1 MKADVTRLPATLS
14 RVPPIA
20 ARLQMSERSILS
32 RLASK
37 GTETHTPPVSSLFQI
52 HAPLYVRTQT
62 RTEPHS
68 LSFLEK
74 RKQSFSSLLA
84 SFLTDTSSPFSCL
97 MCLLPTAYKMTSLP
111 LCSPYL
117 QDLTQHLRTT
127 APPSPLPHPVPSIW
141 EGPTTVRCLLD
152 LSYQVSFPSLGSCSD
167 SGDRASCRNLD
178 FLDLHGGAVFS
189 VLTKRSMATFSGLF
203 LWMAEHLVCRTQFH
217 M

>member
-1 MKADVTRLPATLS
+1 MTRLPATLS

-37 GTETHTPPVSSLFQI
+37 GTEAHTPPVSSLFQI

-62 RTEPHS
+62 RREPHS
-68 LSFLEK
+68 LSVLEK

-84 SFLTDTSSPFSCL
+84 HFFTYTISAFSFLIF
-97 MCLLPTAYKMTSLP
+97 LLPMAYKITSLP

-127 APPSPLPHPVPSIW
+127 APPSPPPHPVPSTW

-152 LSYQVSFPSLGSCSD
+152 LSYQVSSRSLGSSSD
-167 SGDRASCRNLD
+167 SGDRASYRVFFF
-178 FLDLHGGAVFS
+178 FLLSRYCS
-189 VLTKRSMATFSGLF
+189 VLCAD
-203 LWMAEHLVCRTQFH
+203 
-217 M
+217 